1 MNPWLIAAAVGTV
14 GSSLLAGKGQSDS
27 GKAQQ
32 VAYDFNAR
40 VQERNALVAITEAD
54 TIGLLSEQTVQDIRG
69 KYKEFQGRQERTLA
83 MNGWDAD
90 TGTGLQLQLEG
101 AYDAE
106 TDVANQRYNTAVTQ
120 AALLE
125 QATQDRISADL
136 QRLYGSQARREGQY
150 RSGTTLLS
158 GLTRGAQ
165 LIGMA

>member
-1 MNPWLIAAAVGTV
+1 MSWLIAAAAASF
-14 GSSLLAGKGQSDS
+14 GSSLLASKGASDS

-136 QRLYGSQARREGQY
+136 QRLYGSQ
-150 RSGTTLLS
+150 
-158 GLTRGAQ
+158 
-165 LIGMA
+165 IGRAHV